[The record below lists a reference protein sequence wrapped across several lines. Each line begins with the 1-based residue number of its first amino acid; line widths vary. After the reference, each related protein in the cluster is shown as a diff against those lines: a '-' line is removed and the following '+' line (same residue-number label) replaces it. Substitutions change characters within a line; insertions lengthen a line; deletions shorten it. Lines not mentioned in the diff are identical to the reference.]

1 MLSRGRRRWREDEE
15 PEAPPPKPK
24 TVRTRQVEHP
34 NHERW
39 LVSYADF
46 ITLLFAVFTMMY
58 ALSAMDAK
66 KFAAMADSMQRAF
79 NGKPSAA
86 AQAGTVAVNDLNNP
100 PAAKDKSAGGLVSL
114 TQVRAQLEQT
124 LAKAIGANQVSLE
137 MDHRGL
143 VISIREAG
151 SFAVSSADLSMDAQT
166 ILAEI
171 GRPLVNIANSVRVE
185 GHTDNV
191 PIHTE
196 RFASN
201 WELSTARATTV
212 VRFMIERAGIR
223 PQRFSA
229 AGYAEYMPRVAGS
242 SPEARARNRRI
253 DLIVLSPPTQAA
265 EEPVAAVRQPSAS

>member
-1 MLSRGRRRWREDEE
+1 MLSRGRRRRYDDDEL
-15 PEAPPPKPK
+15 PTPVPAKPRA
-24 TVRTRQVEHP
+24 VRKRVVEHP

-58 ALSAMDAK
+58 SLSALDAK
-66 KFAAMADSMQRAF
+66 KFSSMAESMQRAF
-79 NGKPSAA
+79 NGKPP
-86 AQAGTVAVNDLNNP
+86 AGTVAVNDLKNP
-100 PAAKDKSAGGLVSL
+100 PAGKDKTVGGLVSL

-124 LAKAIGANQVSLE
+124 LSKAIGAKQVSLE

-151 SFAVSSADLSMDAQT
+151 SFAVSSADLSADAQV

-171 GRPLVNIANSVRVE
+171 GRALVNIANNVRVE
-185 GHTDNV
+185 GHTDPV
-191 PIHTE
+191 PIHTD

-201 WELSTARATTV
+201 WELSTARATIV
-212 VRFMIERAGIR
+212 VRFMTERAGIA

-229 AGYAEYMPRVAGS
+229 AGYAEFMPRVAGT
-242 SPEARARNRRI
+242 SPEARARNRRV

-265 EEPVAAVRQPSAS
+265 EEPVAAVKLPPVSHP